1 VTDVVNTLS
10 SEVSHVLITEPVIA
24 LSSIEHY
31 QQRINHVL
39 DNKID
44 ALPITDERLLAAIR
58 YGLLVG
64 GKRMRPYLAYITGD
78 ALGANLN
85 DIDGIAA
92 ALECIHAYSL
102 LHDDLPAM
110 DDDDFRRGKPTCH
123 KAFDEATAIL
133 AGDSLQTLAFD
144 ILANHNFSAFADK
157 NRIALIQQLV
167 TASGYQGM
175 CGGQALDIAATNKGI
190 SLTALE
196 NLHALKTGALLQASV
211 LMAAQCAPNAS
222 TADKSALAVYA
233 KKVGLAYQ
241 VRDDIIDIICSDEQL
256 GKPSGSDVEANKS
269 TYPAL
274 LGLEG
279 AQQKAQDLYQQALH
293 ALHALPYNSQA
304 LSEFATFIINRKN

>member
-1 VTDVVNTLS
+1 VTDLAINLATKPVSTLS
-10 SEVSHVLITEPVIA
+10 NLK
-24 LSSIEHY
+24 HY
-31 QQRINHVL
+31 QHRINNIL
-39 DNKID
+39 DEKID
-44 ALPITDERLLAAIR
+44 ALAVNDERLLAAIR

-64 GKRMRPYLAYITGD
+64 GKRMRPYLAYITGEV
-78 ALGANLN
+78 LGADLK

-110 DDDDFRRGKPTCH
+110 DNDDLRRGKPTCH

-144 ILANHNFSAFADK
+144 ILANHNFSDFSDK
-157 NRIALIQQLV
+157 NRVALIQQLV

-175 CGGQALDIAATNKGI
+175 CGGQALDIAATDTQI
-190 SLTALE
+190 SLASLE
-196 NLHALKTGALLQASV
+196 KLHALKTGALLQASV

-222 TADKSALAVYA
+222 TSDKSALTEYA
-233 KKVGLAYQ
+233 QKVGLAYQ

-279 AQQKAQDLYQQALH
+279 AQQKAQHLYQQALH